1 MLDAAGLCA
10 AVGLLSFALIRR
22 SPALATATAKAQ
34 LSGVISGPP
43 LRRPP
48 GGALHGAPRGGCRA
62 CAHEELRDACGTS
75 WARSAFRSARA
86 RWLPRPQRA
95 QGQHESR
102 LLSRQ
107 PRACQASVLCISL
120 WIVSVNMLVN
130 RCTAVDMRGCG
141 KVDNRGEAS
150 PGRAPPSAVH
160 RRSEVST
167 GQMCSLLF
175 RRNRRG

>member
-1 MLDAAGLCA
+1 
-10 AVGLLSFALIRR
+10 VGASPIRR
-22 SPALATATAKAQ
+22 PGQAKRFTEHRA
-34 LSGVISGPP
+34 V
-43 LRRPP
+43 
-48 GGALHGAPRGGCRA
+48 PRGGCRA

-75 WARSAFRSARA
+75 SARSAFRSGRA

-130 RCTAVDMRGCG
+130 HCTAVDVRGCG

-150 PGRAPPSAVH
+150 PGRAPQSAVH

-167 GQMCSLLF
+167 GQLCSLLF
-175 RRNRRG
+175 LETGVAESSYGRGGSHVSETRRRAESLKNPPPTTLLCG